1 MLQENGG
8 WWVVDNWYFSLCS
21 GFIPMSVIDVYSR
34 TLLTCSDSLES
45 ASCPSVAPPT
55 SIFWKLAEETGHLC
69 KTVVLMLWLVW
80 LKKVFIPAVEPFYH
94 FTLSFVSGSFYLAYN
109 IRQLKSCFAL
119 YIIQQYNVLTAKKHI
134 MLLEL

>member
-1 MLQENGG
+1 MLKEKGG

-21 GFIPMSVIDVYSR
+21 GFIPMSVIEDVYSR

-94 FTLSFVSGSFYLAYN
+94 FTLSFVSGSFYLAYKTTE
-109 IRQLKSCFAL
+109 ILFFFIYHSA
-119 YIIQQYNVLTAKKHI
+119 I
-134 MLLEL
+134 